1 MNKKVVIIGLV
12 ALAGIGLY
20 FLTKKKKDE
29 AVLAETNGGVLAETN
44 EEEQTTNSAGQVQKS
59 DWNKILKKGSKG
71 NEVKV
76 LQKALKQVDVDG
88 DFGSGT
94 EKRLIAVTGLN
105 QISVN
110 QYNTFINAKIAKNL
124 ASEKTVNWN
133 KVLKKGSK
141 GIEVEL
147 LQKSIK
153 QVDVNGNFDT
163 KTEERLKKVVGLNQV
178 SLSIY
183 NDLIR
188 KNAKKAQQMN
198 AVFAQQG
205 NTTSFTTGLI

>member
-1 MNKKVVIIGLV
+1 MNKKVVIIGLI
-12 ALAGIGLY
+12 ALAGIGIY

-29 AVLAETNGGVLAETN
+29 AVLAETQENQSQEDLTN
-44 EEEQTTNSAGQVQKS
+44 NSKEPTQKS

-71 NEVKV
+71 TEVEV
-76 LQKALKQVDVDG
+76 LQKALRQLDVDG

-105 QISVN
+105 QISIN
-110 QYNTFINAKIAKNL
+110 QYNTLIQNKIDKNI

-133 KVLKKGSK
+133 KILKKGSK

-147 LQKSIK
+147 LQKSMK

-163 KTEERLKKVVGLNQV
+163 KTEERLKKVVGLTQI

-183 NDLIR
+183 NEYIR
-188 KNAKKAQQMN
+188 KNEKKAKELK
-198 AVFAQQG
+198 AVTAQ
-205 NTTSFTTGLI
+205 TSFTSGLITPLGQ

>member
-1 MNKKVVIIGLV
+1 MNKKVVIIGLI

-29 AVLAETNGGVLAETN
+29 AGLAEIQSDEN
-44 EEEQTTNSAGQVQKS
+44 EEQGNTNSAGQIQKPNW
-59 DWNKILKKGSKG
+59 DKVLKKGSQG

-76 LQKALKQVDVDG
+76 LQKALRQLDVDG

-105 QISVN
+105 QISIN
-110 QYNTFINAKIAKNL
+110 QYNNLIRTKIAENL
-124 ASEKTVNWN
+124 ASSKKANFD

-153 QVDVNGNFDT
+153 QVTVNGNFDT

-178 SLSIY
+178 SLTIY
-183 NDLIR
+183 NELIR
-188 KNAKKAQQMN
+188 KNANKAKEMN
-198 AVFAQQG
+198 AVVAQQG

>member
-1 MNKKVVIIGLV
+1 MNKKVVIIGLI

-20 FLTKKKKDE
+20 FLTKKKKDKPI
-29 AVLAETNGGVLAETN
+29 LAETN
-44 EEEQTTNSAGQVQKS
+44 EEKQTTNFGSPYQKP

-71 NEVKV
+71 IEVET
-76 LQKALKQVDVDG
+76 LQKALRQLDVDG
-88 DFGSGT
+88 DFGNGT
-94 EKRLIAVTGLN
+94 EKRLISVTGLN

-110 QYNTFINAKIAKNL
+110 QYNALIKSKIAENL
-124 ASEKTVNWN
+124 ASSKKVNFD
-133 KVLKKGSK
+133 KILKKGSK

-183 NDLIR
+183 NEFIL
-188 KNAKKAQQMN
+188 KNEKRAKEMKA
-198 AVFAQQG
+198 V
-205 NTTSFTTGLI
+205 TTQTAFTDGLIKPLGQ

>member
-1 MNKKVVIIGLV
+1 MNKKVVIIGLI
-12 ALAGIGLY
+12 ALAGVGLY

-29 AVLAETNGGVLAETN
+29 AVLAETQENQNQEDI
-44 EEEQTTNSAGQVQKS
+44 TTNSENPTQKR

-71 NEVKV
+71 TEVEV
-76 LQKALKQVDVDG
+76 LQKALRQLDVDG

-105 QISVN
+105 QISIN
-110 QYNTFINAKIAKNL
+110 QYNTLIQNKIDKNI

-133 KVLKKGSK
+133 KILKKGSK

-147 LQKSIK
+147 LQKSMK

-163 KTEERLKKVVGLNQV
+163 KTEERLKKVVGLTQI

-183 NDLIR
+183 NEYIR
-188 KNAKKAQQMN
+188 KNEKKAKELK
-198 AVFAQQG
+198 AVTAQ
-205 NTTSFTTGLI
+205 TSFTSGLITPLGQ

>member
-1 MNKKVVIIGLV
+1 MNKKVVIAGIIGLAFV
-12 ALAGIGLY
+12 GLY
-20 FLTKKKKDE
+20 FFMKKKKDE
-29 AVLAETNGGVLAETN
+29 PVLAETETET
-44 EEEQTTNSAGQVQKS
+44 EEGEQGQSNNSTSSKQKPN
-59 DWNKILKKGSKG
+59 WNKILKKGSTG
-71 NEVKV
+71 AEVKV
-76 LQKALKQVDVDG
+76 LQKALRQLDIDG
-88 DFGSGT
+88 NFGSGT
-94 EKRLIAVTGLN
+94 EKRLKAVTGLN

-110 QYNTFINAKIAKNL
+110 QYNNLMETKIAKNL
-124 ASEKTVNWN
+124 ASQNTVNWN
-133 KVLKKGSK
+133 KVLKKGST
-141 GIEVEL
+141 GIEVKL

-198 AVFAQQG
+198 AVVAQQG

>member
-1 MNKKVVIIGLV
+1 MNKKVIIIGLI
-12 ALAGIGLY
+12 AIAGIGLY

-29 AVLAETNGGVLAETN
+29 AVLAETN
-44 EEEQTTNSAGQVQKS
+44 EEEQTTNSENPTQKP

-71 NEVKV
+71 TEVEV
-76 LQKALKQVDVDG
+76 LQKALRQLDVDG

-110 QYNTFINAKIAKNL
+110 QYNTLIKSKIAKNL
-124 ASEKTVNWN
+124 ASQNTVNWN

-141 GIEVEL
+141 GIEVKL

-153 QVDVNGNFDT
+153 QVEVSGNFDT

-188 KNAKKAQQMN
+188 KNAKKAQEMN
-198 AVFAQQG
+198 AVLAQQEKP
-205 NTTSFTTGLI
+205 NSFTTGLI

>member
-1 MNKKVVIIGLV
+1 MNKKVVIIGLI
-12 ALAGIGLY
+12 ALAGVGLY

-29 AVLAETNGGVLAETN
+29 AVLAETQEEQS
-44 EEEQTTNSAGQVQKS
+44 EEEVTNNSKAPAQKS

-76 LQKALKQVDVDG
+76 LQKALRQIDVDG

-105 QISVN
+105 QISIN
-110 QYNTFINAKIAKNL
+110 QYNTLIKSKIAQNL
-124 ASEKTVNWN
+124 ASSKKANFD
-133 KVLKKGSK
+133 KLLKKGSK

-153 QVDVNGNFDT
+153 QVTVNGNFDT

-178 SLSIY
+178 SLTIY
-183 NDLIR
+183 NELIR
-188 KNAKKAQQMN
+188 KNANKAKEMN
-198 AVFAQQG
+198 AVVAQQG

>member
-1 MNKKVVIIGLV
+1 MNKKVIIIGLI
-12 ALAGIGLY
+12 AIAGIGIY

-29 AVLAETNGGVLAETN
+29 AVLAETESDGN
-44 EEEQTTNSAGQVQKS
+44 EEQESTNSAGQVQKP

-71 NEVKV
+71 TEVKT
-76 LQKALKQVDVDG
+76 LQKALRQIDVDG

-105 QISVN
+105 QISIN
-110 QYNTFINAKIAKNL
+110 QYNTLIKSKIAQNL
-124 ASEKTVNWN
+124 ASSKKVNFD
-133 KVLKKGSK
+133 KILKKGSK

-183 NDLIR
+183 NEYIR
-188 KNAKKAQQMN
+188 KNQKKAEEMK
-198 AVFAQQG
+198 AVVAQQG

>member
-1 MNKKVVIIGLV
+1 MNKKVIIISLI
-12 ALAGIGLY
+12 AIAGIGIY

-29 AVLAETNGGVLAETN
+29 SVLAETN
-44 EEEQTTNSAGQVQKS
+44 EEDETTNSENSTQKP
-59 DWNKILKKGSKG
+59 DWDKVLKKGSQG

-76 LQKALKQVDVDG
+76 LQKALRQLDVDG

-105 QISVN
+105 QISIN
-110 QYNTFINAKIAKNL
+110 QYNNLIRTKIAENL
-124 ASEKTVNWN
+124 ASSKKVNFD
-133 KVLKKGSK
+133 KLLKKGSK

-153 QVDVNGNFDT
+153 QVTVNGNFDS
-163 KTEERLKKVVGLNQV
+163 KTEERLKKVVGLNQL

-183 NDLIR
+183 NELIR
-188 KNAKKAQQMN
+188 KNVNKAKEMN
-198 AVFAQQG
+198 AVVAQQG

>member
-1 MNKKVVIIGLV
+1 MNKKVIIAGIIGLAFV
-12 ALAGIGLY
+12 GLY
-20 FLTKKKKDE
+20 FFMKKKKDE
-29 AVLAETNGGVLAETN
+29 PVLAETES
-44 EEEQTTNSAGQVQKS
+44 EESEEVQSNNSATSKQKPN
-59 DWNKILKKGSKG
+59 WNKILKKGSTG
-71 NEVKV
+71 AEVKV
-76 LQKALKQVDVDG
+76 LQKALRQIDVDG

-110 QYNTFINAKIAKNL
+110 QYNTLIKTKIAKNI

-133 KVLKKGSK
+133 KILKKGSK

-183 NDLIR
+183 NELIR
-188 KNAKKAQQMN
+188 KNAKKAIEMN
-198 AVFAQQG
+198 AVLAQQG

>member
-1 MNKKVVIIGLV
+1 MNKKVIFIGLI
-12 ALAGIGLY
+12 AIAGIGIY
-20 FLTKKKKDE
+20 FLTKKKRDE
-29 AVLAETNGGVLAETN
+29 AGLAEIQSDGN
-44 EEEQTTNSAGQVQKS
+44 EEQGSTNSAKPTQKP

-71 NEVKV
+71 TEVKV
-76 LQKALKQVDVDG
+76 LQKALRQLDVDG

-105 QISVN
+105 QISIN
-110 QYNTFINAKIAKNL
+110 QYNTLIKGKIADNL
-124 ASEKTVNWN
+124 ASSKKANFD
-133 KVLKKGSK
+133 KLLKKGSQ

-153 QVDVNGNFDT
+153 QVTVNGNFDT

-183 NDLIR
+183 NELIR
-188 KNAKKAQQMN
+188 KNASKAKEMS
-198 AVFAQQG
+198 AVVAQQG

>member
-1 MNKKVVIIGLV
+1 MNKKVVIIGLI

-29 AVLAETNGGVLAETN
+29 AVLAETQENQNQEDT
-44 EEEQTTNSAGQVQKS
+44 TTNSENPTQKS

-76 LQKALKQVDVDG
+76 LQKALRQLDVDG

-105 QISVN
+105 QISIN
-110 QYNTFINAKIAKNL
+110 QYNTLIENKIAKNL
-124 ASEKTVNWN
+124 ASSKKINMD
-133 KVLKKGSK
+133 KILKKGSK

-183 NDLIR
+183 NEYIR
-188 KNAKKAQQMN
+188 KNEKKAKEMK
-198 AVFAQQG
+198 AVVAQ
-205 NTTSFTTGLI
+205 TTFTDGLIKPLGQ

>member
-1 MNKKVVIIGLV
+1 MNKKVVIIGLI
-12 ALAGIGLY
+12 ALAGIGIY

-29 AVLAETNGGVLAETN
+29 AVLAETQEDQSQENATN
-44 EEEQTTNSAGQVQKS
+44 NSKESIQKS

-76 LQKALKQVDVDG
+76 LQKALKQLDVDG

-94 EKRLIAVTGLN
+94 EKRLIAVTGFN
-105 QISVN
+105 QISIN
-110 QYNTFINAKIAKNL
+110 QYNDFIKSKIAKNL
-124 ASEKTVNWN
+124 ASEKAVNWN

-153 QVDVNGNFDT
+153 QVDVNGNFDA
-163 KTEERLKKVVGLNQV
+163 KTEERLKKVVGLTQI

-183 NDLIR
+183 NEYII
-188 KNAKKAQQMN
+188 KNEKKAKDMK
-198 AVFAQQG
+198 V
-205 NTTSFTTGLI
+205 TTVKTQFTDGLIKPLGQ